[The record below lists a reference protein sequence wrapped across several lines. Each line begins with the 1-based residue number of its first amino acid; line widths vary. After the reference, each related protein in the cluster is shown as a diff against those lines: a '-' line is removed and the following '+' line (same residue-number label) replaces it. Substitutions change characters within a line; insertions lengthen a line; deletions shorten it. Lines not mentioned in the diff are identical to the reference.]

1 MNKFT
6 LSALALSVS
15 AILVGCNDGSGLT
28 EAQTDAEQSSQV
40 TQVAA
45 SNALRNMS
53 QDDGVE
59 IEAVLAEG
67 VTSPDGEQV
76 INLIDGN
83 YSSKFLAFD

>member
-15 AILVGCNDGSGLT
+15 AILIGCNDGSGLT

-45 SNALRNMS
+45 SNA
-53 QDDGVE
+53 
-59 IEAVLAEG
+59 
-67 VTSPDGEQV
+67 
-76 INLIDGN
+76 
-83 YSSKFLAFD
+83 